1 MATDQSPPRN
11 GMIFA
16 VSMASVGLLVAIKPV
31 LDIYYDVFVTK
42 RQEAAIATQPAY
54 QLDRL
59 RAAARAQLAA
69 GEMPIERAVEALSRG
84 RMASQAIAP
93 QASND
98 GAAIIGWS
106 NLPAFV
112 STSNKNWTAPPPPAP
127 EPVVD
132 PAAVAA
138 DPSAPGVV
146 PAAPAVPASPTPAAP
161 GAPQ

>member
-31 LDIYYDVFVTK
+31 LDVYYDVFVTK

-59 RAAARAQLAA
+59 RTAARAQLAA

-112 STSNKNWTAPPPPAP
+112 STSNKNWTAPPPPPAP

-132 PAAVAA
+132 PAAAA
-138 DPSAPGVV
+138 VDPSAAVAA
-146 PAAPAVPASPTPAAP
+146 PAAPTTPTPAAP

>member
-1 MATDQSPPRN
+1 
-11 GMIFA
+11 MIFA

-31 LDIYYDVFVTK
+31 LDIYYDVLVIQ

-69 GEMPIERAVEALSRG
+69 GEMPIDRAVEALSRG
-84 RMASQAIAP
+84 RVASQSIAP

-106 NLPAFV
+106 SLPAFV
-112 STSNKNWTAPPPPAP
+112 STANKNWTAPPPPPPPAP

-132 PAAVAA
+132 PAAV
-138 DPSAPGVV
+138 GVD
-146 PAAPAVPASPTPAAP
+146 PAATGTPPAAPTPAAP